1 MSGVI
6 KVPGAEA
13 DGWKCGR
20 CDEPLV
26 MKPVEL
32 TYLESL
38 FNVELPVCPTCGYVL
53 VPEGLAL
60 GKMHQ
65 VEQLL
70 EDK

>member
-1 MSGVI
+1 MSVI
-6 KVPGAEA
+6 TVPGTGAG
-13 DGWKCGR
+13 GWRCAS
-20 CDEPLV
+20 CDEDMV

-32 TYLESL
+32 TYLNSQ
-38 FNVELPVCPTCGYVL
+38 FNVELPTCPKCGYVFI
-53 VPEGLAL
+53 PEQLAL

>member
-1 MSGVI
+1 MSVI
-6 KVPGAEA
+6 KVPGAGA
-13 DGWKCGR
+13 DGWKCGH
-20 CDEPLV
+20 CDREMV

-32 TYLESL
+32 TYLNSL
-38 FNVELPVCPTCGYVL
+38 FNVELPVCPECGYVL
-53 VPEGLAL
+53 IPEALAL

>member
-1 MSGVI
+1 MSVI
-6 KVPGAEA
+6 KVPEAEA
-13 DGWKCGR
+13 AGWKCAA
-20 CDEPLV
+20 CDEEMV

-32 TYLESL
+32 EYLDSL
-38 FNVELPVCPTCGYVL
+38 FNVELPTCPHCRYVL

-60 GKMHQ
+60 GKMSQ